1 MMRFVYFLAVAVAC
15 LSVAQGVFADGVTL
29 KNGDHLTGSISAMDA
44 QTITLTTDAAGD
56 VKIKWST
63 VKELTSD
70 KPLYVATPEKKT
82 INGTVS
88 SDGTSFIVHTSAGDV
103 TIPVAKLT
111 IVRSEEQEQPYEKSL
126 HPSLLADW
134 AGGLNLGFALAR
146 GNSNTTNLN
155 AAFTGDRKTLSD
167 EIKMSLSSVYATS
180 GGSTT
185 GAPAGVTADEILAA
199 AAYDKNFDGSLFAFV
214 SGAFTHDGLEDLDLE
229 AIYSGGL
236 GWHAINTPATTLDFN
251 FGINY
256 TRETYSAGATATMPT
271 GVSVQRNLPGVT
283 VGEAF
288 MHKLGASTVL
298 TEKFIVYPSL
308 DQLDQYSFS
317 LDAGMVTKINKW
329 LAWQTSLSDRYVSN
343 PPIAGTVPN
352 DVILSTGI
360 NISFKY

>member
-1 MMRFVYFLAVAVAC
+1 MRFLYLLAIILVSLFVGQTS
-15 LSVAQGVFADGVTL
+15 LADSVTL
-29 KNGDHLTGSISAMDA
+29 KNGDHLTGTISAMDA

-56 VKIKWST
+56 IKIKWST

-82 INGTVS
+82 ISGTVS
-88 SDGTSFIVHTSAGDV
+88 SDGTSLIVHTSTGDV

-111 IVRSEEQEQPYEKSL
+111 IVRSEEQEKAYEKSL
-126 HPSLLADW
+126 HPRLIDDW
-134 AGGLNLGFALAR
+134 AGGLNLGLALAR

-185 GAPAGVTADEILAA
+185 GAPAGVTADEILASG
-199 AAYDKNFDGSLFAFV
+199 AYNRNIGKSMFAFV
-214 SGAFTHDGLEDLDLE
+214 SGDFTHDALEDLDLE

-236 GWHAINTPATTLDFN
+236 GWHAINTPRTTLDFK

-256 TRETYSAGATATMPT
+256 TRETYSASATPTTPT
-271 GVSVQRNLPGVT
+271 GISVQRNLPGVT
-283 VGEAF
+283 VGQAF
-288 MHKLGASTVL
+288 MHKLGAGTVL
-298 TEKFIVYPSL
+298 TETFTVYPSL

-317 LDAGMVTKINKW
+317 LDAGVVTKINKW

>member
-1 MMRFVYFLAVAVAC
+1 MKFLYLLAIIVVSLFVGQATLAD
-15 LSVAQGVFADGVTL
+15 SVTL
-29 KNGDHLTGSISAMDA
+29 KNGDHLTGTISAVDA
-44 QTITLTTDAAGD
+44 QTITLSTDAAGD
-56 VKIKWST
+56 IKIKWST

-82 INGTVS
+82 ISGTVS
-88 SDGTSFIVHTSAGDV
+88 SDGTNFIVHTSTGDV
-103 TIPVAKLT
+103 TIPVEKLT
-111 IVRSEEQEQPYEKSL
+111 IVRSEAQEKAYEKSL
-126 HPSLLADW
+126 HPSLIDNW
-134 AGGLNLGFALAR
+134 AGGLNLGLALAR
-146 GNSNTTNLN
+146 GNSNTTNIN
-155 AAFTGDRKTLSD
+155 VAFTGDRKTLSD

-185 GAPAGVTADEILAA
+185 GAPSGVTADEILAA
-199 AAYDKNFDGSLFAFV
+199 GAYNRNIGKSMFAFA
-214 SGAFTHDGLEDLDLE
+214 SGDFTHDALEDLDLE

-236 GWHAINTPATTLDFN
+236 GWHAINKPTTTLDFN

-256 TRETYSAGATATMPT
+256 TRETYSASATSTTPT

-283 VGEAF
+283 VGQAF
-288 MHKLGASTVL
+288 MHKLGASTVF
-298 TEKFIVYPSL
+298 TEKFLVYPSL

-317 LDAGMVTKINKW
+317 LDAGVVTKIKKW

-360 NISFKY
+360 NISFTY